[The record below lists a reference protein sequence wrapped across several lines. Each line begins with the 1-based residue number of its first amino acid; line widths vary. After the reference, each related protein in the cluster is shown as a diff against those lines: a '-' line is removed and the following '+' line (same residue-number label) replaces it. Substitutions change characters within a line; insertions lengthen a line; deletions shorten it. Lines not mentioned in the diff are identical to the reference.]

1 MLKVKYL
8 GELGL
13 KRRGIL
19 AQHPLYQLLGH
30 GHAVRVLG
38 YSGVGVVH
46 LGVNQLR
53 LDVINSVSRV
63 LQ

>member
-19 AQHPLYQLLGH
+19 AQHLLYQRLGH
-30 GHAVRVLG
+30 RHAVRALG

-53 LDVINSVSRV
+53 LDVINSVS
-63 LQ
+63 

>member
-8 GELGL
+8 GQQGL
-13 KRRGIL
+13 KRRGLL
-19 AQHPLYQLLGH
+19 AQHLLYQLLSH
-30 GHAVRVLG
+30 GHAVRALG

-53 LDVINSVSRV
+53 LDVINSVS
-63 LQ
+63 

>member
-19 AQHPLYQLLGH
+19 AQHLLYQLFGH
-30 GHAVRVLG
+30 GHAVRAFG
-38 YSGVGVVH
+38 YGGVGVVH

-53 LDVINSVSRV
+53 LDVINSVS
-63 LQ
+63 

>member
-8 GELGL
+8 GQQGL
-13 KRRGIL
+13 KRRGLL
-19 AQHPLYQLLGH
+19 AQHLLYQLLGH
-30 GHAVRVLG
+30 GHAVRALG

-53 LDVINSVSRV
+53 LNVINLVS
-63 LQ
+63 